1 MLTHKKRAQRSSR
14 RRSRMALA
22 ADAHPPSVTSTQPF
36 WPAGFLSSCG
46 QLLPLPRVSRPA
58 CVPHHVYVLVR
69 LPAVHGFEVHG
80 CCSNDYA
87 HSGSENMT
95 GSAYYGWPNKKIPP
109 PNVRRVDSKSIC
121 FPTLCACGFV
131 DHSRSRFSSTMR
143 NFWTVSRISL
153 ESRQMSHL
161 FDGGG

>member
-80 CCSNDYA
+80 CWSNDYA
-87 HSGSENMT
+87 HCGSENMT
-95 GSAYYGWPNKKIPP
+95 GSAYYGWPTKRSHPQTCDGSIASPFAFRPYAPVALLTIRGRAFRPP
-109 PNVRRVDSKSIC
+109 
-121 FPTLCACGFV
+121 CATSGQCLGSV
-131 DHSRSRFSSTMR
+131 
-143 NFWTVSRISL
+143 L
-153 ESRQMSHL
+153 KAAK
-161 FDGGG
+161 